1 MATTIHP
8 TAIVDKGA
16 ELGEGVVIGPYSI
29 VGSRVKLADR
39 VVLHSHVVVQG
50 ITDIGEDSELFPFSC
65 IGTAPQDLKF
75 HGEESILSIGKRN
88 KIRESVT
95 IQPGTEH
102 GTMKTTVGDD
112 NLFMANSHVGHDC
125 RLGSHL
131 VLANSVALAG
141 HVTVEDGVILG
152 GMAGIH
158 QFTRIGELA
167 FIGAGAMVS
176 LDVPPYCIAQGDRA
190 VIRGLNLIG
199 LRRNGFTA
207 SDVSEVKKT
216 FRFLFSRTDDGE
228 NYKDRILKISQ
239 DTLQNLKIKKF
250 IDFISQTKRGI
261 TIPNRLE
268 VRKQENSTDNEAE

>member
-1 MATTIHP
+1 
-8 TAIVDKGA
+8 
-16 ELGEGVVIGPYSI
+16 
-29 VGSRVKLADR
+29 
-39 VVLHSHVVVQG
+39 
-50 ITDIGEDSELFPFSC
+50 
-65 IGTAPQDLKF
+65 
-75 HGEESILSIGKRN
+75 
-88 KIRESVT
+88 
-95 IQPGTEH
+95 
-102 GTMKTTVGDD
+102 
-112 NLFMANSHVGHDC
+112 MANSHVGHDC
-125 RLGSHL
+125 RLGSYL

-207 SDVSEVKKT
+207 SDVSEVKKM

-228 NYKDRILKISQ
+228 NYKDRILKISPE
-239 DTLQNLKIKKF
+239 TLHNLKIKKF